1 MTSSLCPNV
10 PNSHAQGRC
19 FLGTV
24 VFLRPGVIPRQSPEL
39 QCPKC
44 SKVGRAQSEGAKGTR
59 PPCWEY
65 WDDSAEPGRGFR
77 GMRESS
83 GGSVGTVRWRTTW
96 SDSRG
101 HEPGN
106 QKVEAVLG
114 TDVGRDHLEAASR
127 GPVSLGLSS

>member
-24 VFLRPGVIPRQSPEL
+24 VFLRPGGIPRQSPEL

-77 GMRESS
+77 GMINK
-83 GGSVGTVRWRTTW
+83 GVRRNRCW
-96 SDSRG
+96 
-101 HEPGN
+101 
-106 QKVEAVLG
+106 KVAKLER
-114 TDVGRDHLEAASR
+114 DVALALQ
-127 GPVSLGLSS
+127 SLSH